1 MSARF
6 ALPSPRLAAARRW
19 AGRLRARAAP
29 LAAAARERLWRWGV
43 AWLAAP
49 KHRSVHLSPINFARL
64 AEQARPGDVLLVEG
78 RTRVA
83 HAVRAITHSVW
94 THSALVI
101 GRLSELRDPALRA
114 LARAHLG
121 PAELDA
127 PLLVESELGRGTF
140 VSSLLRYRDTHLR
153 LCRPRG
159 LGRADARR
167 IATYALLR
175 VGAGYDVRQILDLAR
190 FLVPWWAVIPRRWHS
205 SLFAHNHQ
213 QATLA
218 ICSTMIAQAFH
229 RVRFPVM
236 PLVVREGGRYR
247 LLPVNSRLVTPRDF
261 DHSPYFEVIKYPLL
275 DRDDIG
281 FYRRLPWS
289 DWGLV
294 EAEARRQLDAFDRLH
309 ARPPAGAAPEVEV
322 PAAARG
328 EPR

>member
-1 MSARF
+1 MHARF
-6 ALPSPRLAAARRW
+6 AFLIPRLAAARRR
-19 AGRLRARAAP
+19 AERLRARASR
-29 LAAAARERLWRWGV
+29 LAARARERLWRWGV
-43 AWLAAP
+43 AWLTAP

-64 AEQARPGDVLLVEG
+64 SEQVRPGDVLLIEG

-83 HAVRAITHSVW
+83 HAIRAITHSVW

-101 GRLSELRDPALRA
+101 GRLPDLRDPALRA
-114 LARAHLG
+114 AARAGLG
-121 PAELDA
+121 PEELDA

-140 VSSLLRYRDTHLR
+140 VSSLLRYRGTHLR

-167 IATYALLR
+167 VATYALLR
-175 VGAGYDVRQILDLAR
+175 VGADYDVRQILDLAR
-190 FLVPWWAVIPRRWHS
+190 FLVPWWAVMPRRWHS

-213 QATLA
+213 QVTQA

-229 RVRFPVM
+229 RIRFPVM
-236 PLVVREGGRYR
+236 PLVVQEGGRYR

-309 ARPPAGAAPEVEV
+309 ARPPAGAAPEVD
-322 PAAARG
+322 AADAAPG
-328 EPR
+328 APR